1 MKPRV
6 FLDTN
11 VFIYA
16 FEFSE
21 SNSRK
26 IIGLLN
32 LGNIEGV
39 VSERVLKEI
48 THYFKK
54 FYSKKLANMIRYYI
68 LQSCQVVFKEEVKQE
83 MGKLKR
89 EIKEKYLE
97 QIAVVKK
104 FGLKHIISYDKDF
117 AGFKEYI
124 TPRKFIVNWGLK
136 PSKAEF

>member
-32 LGNIEGV
+32 FGNIEGV

-89 EIKEKYLE
+89 EIEEKDLE

-136 PSKAEF
+136 PGKAEF

>member
-1 MKPRV
+1 MKPKV

-32 LGNIEGV
+32 TGGIKGII
-39 VSERVLKEI
+39 SERVLEEI

-54 FYSKKLANMIRYYI
+54 FYNKKLANMVRYYV
-68 LQSCQVVFKEEVKQE
+68 LNSCQIVFKEDVKQG
-83 MGKLKR
+83 MRKLKT
-89 EIKEKYLE
+89 EIKEKDLE

-124 TPRKFIVNWGLK
+124 TPKKFIMGCGLK
-136 PSKAEF
+136 PSKTEF

>member
-1 MKPRV
+1 MKHRV

-32 LGNIEGV
+32 TGSIEGII
-39 VSERVLKEI
+39 SERVLEEI

-54 FYSKKLANMIRYYI
+54 FYNKKLANMVRYYV
-68 LQSCQVVFKEEVKQE
+68 LQSCQLVFKEEVKQE
-83 MGKLKR
+83 MRKLKKK
-89 EIKEKYLE
+89 IKEKDLE

-104 FGLKHIISYDKDF
+104 FGLKYIISYDKDF
-117 AGFKEYI
+117 AGFKEYL
-124 TPRKFIVNWGLK
+124 TPKKFIVNYGLK
-136 PSKAEF
+136 PSKTEF

>member
-11 VFIYA
+11 IFIYA

-39 VSERVLKEI
+39 VSERVLEEI
-48 THYFKK
+48 IHYFKK
-54 FYSKKLANMIRYYI
+54 FYNKKLANMVRYYV
-68 LQSCQVVFKEEVKQE
+68 LQSCQIVFKEEIKQE
-83 MGKLKR
+83 MRKLKT
-89 EIKEKYLE
+89 EIKEKDLE

-117 AGFKEYI
+117 TGFKEYI
-124 TPRKFIVNWGLK
+124 TPKRFVVTQDLK
-136 PSKAEF
+136 PSKTEF